1 MTSGITEALLLHN
14 NLFPIIC
21 NLVAQNEVMIGQK
34 LYHANH
40 TGKCNNISHCM
51 TKSNHTETVLLT
63 QTIWRLCDWL
73 KLWLTPTTRR
83 LCDWVKPHRDCVTDS
98 NHMEI
103 VWLTQTTQV
112 IVWLIQTTWRLCDW
126 LKPHGVVWLT
136 QTVVANHTEIVLLTQ
151 TTWRLCDWL
160 KPHGDC
166 MTDSNHTGDCVT
178 ESNHMEI
185 VWLTQTTEIV
195 WLTQTTKR
203 LCDWPKPHRWLC
215 DWLKPYRDM
224 RYSGLS
230 RSQPATE
237 LLRSCSPCTVISPS
251 RFPHRQKK
259 SVALS
264 KGLSL

>member
-1 MTSGITEALLLHN
+1 MTD
-14 NLFPIIC
+14 
-21 NLVAQNEVMIGQK
+21 
-34 LYHANH
+34 
-40 TGKCNNISHCM
+40 
-51 TKSNHTETVLLT
+51 SN
-63 QTIWRLCDWL
+63 CGWL
-73 KLWLTPTTRR
+73 Q
-83 LCDWVKPHRDCVTDS
+83 PHGDCVTES
-98 NHMEI
+98 
-103 VWLTQTTQV
+103 
-112 IVWLIQTTWRLCDW
+112 
-126 LKPHGVVWLT
+126 
-136 QTVVANHTEIVLLTQ
+136 NHTEIVLLTQ
-151 TTWRLCDWL
+151 TTWRLCGWLKPHRWLCDWY

-166 MTDSNHTGDCVT
+166 VTDSNHTGDCVT

>member
-21 NLVAQNEVMIGQK
+21 KLVAQNEVMIGQK

-40 TGKCNNISHCM
+40 TGKCNNTSHCM
-51 TKSNHTETVLLT
+51 TKSNHTET
-63 QTIWRLCDWL
+63 
-73 KLWLTPTTRR
+73 
-83 LCDWVKPHRDCVTDS
+83 VTDS

-103 VWLTQTTQV
+103 VWLTQTVVDSNHTE

-185 VWLTQTTEIV
+185 VWLTQTT
-195 WLTQTTKR
+195 KR